1 MVFLSHFRRQRLLY
15 IVFIFNYIASQNRV
29 IESFSKQNSSYSHAL
44 YWLKKGQLK
53 TLTFCP
59 LFCTFLQLEFLWY
72 QTFCKNSNHLF
83 ILLFRYVTTSFG
95 YDYFIFSISNG
106 AIFLWS
112 RSHQNFAHFYS
123 IFTNL
128 KIEMFT
134 ACFHEHLQI
143 CDKSDYIF

>member
-1 MVFLSHFRRQRLLY
+1 MQQYILSFQGYFPLAILPFEFGAEIKLSNYNVVFLSHFRRQRLLY

-72 QTFCKNSNHLF
+72 VCIRIFAKILTTYLF
-83 ILLFRYVTTSFG
+83 
-95 YDYFIFSISNG
+95 YFSGMKPHRLDMIPYTYI
-106 AIFLWS
+106 
-112 RSHQNFAHFYS
+112 
-123 IFTNL
+123 
-128 KIEMFT
+128 
-134 ACFHEHLQI
+134 CF
-143 CDKSDYIF
+143 